1 MLFRSVALKY
11 AEFKNGNWI
20 YEGTDKVYFVSLKSV
35 TDVQGNIIV
44 YAEYT
49 QAIST
54 LSDDSGN
61 VLVEGVFDAQT
72 QISIERTGD
81 YYFVKFTLNG
91 EEINVSEYTV
101 KFRKPNGN
109 ANYSV
114 YAINE
119 DRTQLNATEYGDYLC
134 FELNGGLFEVCENT
148 HFELSVF
155 EIVLISVLSA
165 IVAGGIVAGIV
176 FFVKTPKKRK

>member
-1 MLFRSVALKY
+1 MESVALKY

-54 LSDDSGN
+54 LSDGSGN

-81 YYFVKFTLNG
+81 YYFVKFALNG

-134 FELNGGLFEVCENT
+134 FELNGGLFEVFENT
-148 HFELSVF
+148 HFELSVL